1 MSAARPV
8 ADAAAV
14 DSAGLPRDAPT
25 AVVRPS
31 GAAVT
36 TASTSTALNV
46 RVTVRYPAPANAKV
60 PDILAL
66 FRSATWVNVMIRYI
80 VPYLKTSTPAN
91 RDIVANLPHHAC
103 GDCEDCVICMS
114 CMNDAVTL
122 PCGHH
127 FHSDCIDAWL
137 RLFSTCPT
145 CRHQI
150 QNAFSGRYAF
160 KGINTALVIDELDP
174 AISVE
179 ALQRMELGGRVLKAV
194 VRIAMVPVTHVP
206 ELEKFPCELNA
217 MVMTGSHAMVQHLH
231 RPASTATTTPATA
244 LSTTST
250 STPPIPPTLPSLRRR
265 QPSRSRVRPP
275 TAVDLPVVKRRR
287 VVR

>member
-1 MSAARPV
+1 MSAARPSV
-8 ADAAAV
+8 GDGAETAAGASEASPRGVVSPSSGGVVAAA
-14 DSAGLPRDAPT
+14 S
-25 AVVRPS
+25 
-31 GAAVT
+31 
-36 TASTSTALNV
+36 STALNV

-91 RDIVANLPHHAC
+91 RDIVTNLPHHAC
-103 GDCEDCVICMS
+103 CGGEDCVICMS
-114 CMNDAVTL
+114 SMQDAVTL

-127 FHSDCIDAWL
+127 FHADCIDAWL
-137 RLFSTCPT
+137 RLRSTCPT

-160 KGINTALVIDELDP
+160 KGINTALVIDDLDP
-174 AISVE
+174 SISVD
-179 ALQRMELGGRVLKAV
+179 ALQRLELGGRVLKAV
-194 VRIAMVPVTHVP
+194 VRIAMVRVTHVP

-231 RPASTATTTPATA
+231 RPPSATTADTALTSSATTTV
-244 LSTTST
+244 
-250 STPPIPPTLPSLRRR
+250 PPTPTLRR
-265 QPSRSRVRPP
+265 QSSRSRVRP
-275 TAVDLPVVKRRR
+275 ASSVALPVVKRRR
-287 VVR
+287 LVR